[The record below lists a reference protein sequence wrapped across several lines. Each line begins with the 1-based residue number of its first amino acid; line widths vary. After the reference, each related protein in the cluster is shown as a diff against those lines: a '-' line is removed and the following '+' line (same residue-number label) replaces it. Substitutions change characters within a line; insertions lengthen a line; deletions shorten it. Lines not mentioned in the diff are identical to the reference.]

1 MCPYIVKEAVELN
14 RKLRYVNEH
23 QKCLLAGREEELDCL
38 RQDLVQARG
47 SVADRLADRGKKDQM
62 MIGRKTAAQ
71 ELKMVTAP

>member
-1 MCPYIVKEAVELN
+1 MN

-38 RQDLVQARG
+38 RQELVQARG
-47 SVADRLADRGKKDQM
+47 SVADRLADRGEKDQ

-71 ELKMVTAP
+71 ELKMVTAPCT